1 MYRIAICDDNIK
13 YLELLSMRI
22 QSYCSGN
29 GIEVILDCYSDSSQL
44 DDLVDEKKMYDA
56 YILDIEMPSV
66 SGIKLAEQIRAWSE
80 DVQIIF
86 LTAYES
92 YALKAC
98 NIHVL
103 KYLLKEQLDQEL
115 PDTLRCLFDKLRKQ
129 DEQRL
134 YRISNQRKYV
144 CFNHRDIIYIRK
156 EQKNAVFVLEGNKE
170 EQERI
175 TLQDL
180 LKNLNDPELY
190 LAERSLIININ
201 HIRKIVESRIYLTDG
216 HELVIG
222 KNNLADLKQYLN
234 HYWSSL
240 T

>member
-1 MYRIAICDDNIK
+1 MYRIALCDDNLE
-13 YLELLSMRI
+13 YLDLLSTRI
-22 QSYCSGN
+22 QEYCAES
-29 GIEVILDCYSDSSQL
+29 GIEVKLDCYRDSSQL
-44 DDLVDEKKMYDA
+44 DDLIDEKKMYDA
-56 YILDIEMPSV
+56 YILDIEMPNV
-66 SGIKLAEQIRAWSE
+66 SGIELAERIRALSE

-92 YALKAC
+92 YALQAC
-98 NIHVL
+98 NIHVF
-103 KYLLKEQLDQEL
+103 KYLLKEQLEQEL
-115 PDTLRCLFDKLRKQ
+115 PDTLSSLFDKLQMQ
-129 DEQRL
+129 DEHRL

-144 CFNHRDIIYIRK
+144 RFHHRDIIYIRK
-156 EQKNAVFVLEGNKE
+156 EQKNAVFVLKGNKE

-175 TLQDL
+175 TLQEL
-180 LKNLNDPELY
+180 HKTLNDPELY

-201 HIRKIVESRIYLTDG
+201 HVKRIVESRIYMTDG

-234 HYWSSL
+234 LYWSSL